1 MPVVIF
7 VTPYFTDNAAQFIH
21 ALVNLSR
28 PVSVRIISQDIEE
41 NLLASV
47 RRKVDRFWKVDDV
60 CVLQTLIEATQGLVS
75 PDEKILRILAVNEQ
89 VQVPVAELRE
99 KLGVSGM
106 NKKTALNY
114 RDKDRM
120 KTLLEKAGIQ
130 VAKHALVKTNRDALK
145 FAKTAGFPMIV
156 KPPAGAATQSTYRIT
171 NAEELEALLAG
182 HPASKES
189 PWLLEQFLMG
199 DEHSCD
205 TFMLNGQVMF
215 RTFTSYHPTPLEV
228 VENPWIQWQVILPL
242 ETLSN
247 AFDDVRDVADRVL
260 KTLGPVNGHS
270 HMEWFRL
277 KDGSVAVSEIAMR
290 PPGAMFTTLISRCAD
305 FDSIMAWANL
315 VIYDEFFIP
324 EQKYT
329 VGVAY
334 LRGMGEGQVL
344 RTEGIEYVDKY
355 YAHMVTDVKI
365 PQPGQA
371 KGKTYEGEGYIVLRS
386 ESTKE
391 VEEALKGIVTNVR
404 VLLH

>member
-7 VTPYFTDNAAQFIH
+7 VTPYFTDNAAQFVN
-21 ALVNLSR
+21 ALINLSR
-28 PVSVRIISQDIEE
+28 PVHVRIISQDIEE
-41 NLLASV
+41 NLPASI
-47 RRKVDRFWKVDDV
+47 RRKVDKFWKVNDV
-60 CVLQTLIEATQGLVS
+60 CDLQQLITATQGLLT

-99 KLGVSGM
+99 HLNVPGM

-120 KTLLEKAGIQ
+120 KTLLEKAGII
-130 VAKHALVKTNRDALK
+130 VAKHELSKSNQAALK
-145 FAKTAGFPMIV
+145 FAKSIGFPIIA
-156 KPPAGAATQSTYRIT
+156 KPPAGAASQSTYRL
-171 NAEELEALLAG
+171 NHQNDLDKLLANQ
-182 HPASKES
+182 PASKAH
-189 PWLLEQFLMG
+189 PWLLEQFLTG
-199 DEHSCD
+199 KEHSCD

-215 RTFTSYHPTPLEV
+215 RTFTRYQPTPLEV
-228 VENPWIQWQVILPL
+228 MENPWIQWQVILPI
-242 ETLSN
+242 ETLSDE
-247 AFDDVRDVADRVL
+247 FDDVREIADQVL
-260 KTLGPVNGHS
+260 KTLGQVNGHS

-277 KDGSVAVSEIAMR
+277 ENGSVAVSEIAMR

-329 VGVAY
+329 VGAAY
-334 LRGMGEGQVL
+334 LRGMGDGVVL

-355 YAHMVTDVKI
+355 FAHMVTDVKI
-365 PQPGQA
+365 PQHGQA
-371 KGKTYEGEGYIVLRS
+371 KGKTYEGEGYIVVRS
-386 ESTKE
+386 ESTQE
-391 VEEALKGIVTNVR
+391 VEDALRDIVSNVR